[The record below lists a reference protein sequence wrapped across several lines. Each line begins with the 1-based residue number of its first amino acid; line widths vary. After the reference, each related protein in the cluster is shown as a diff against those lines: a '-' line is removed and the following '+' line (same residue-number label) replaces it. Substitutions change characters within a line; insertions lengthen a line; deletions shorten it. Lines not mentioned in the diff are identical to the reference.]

1 MDDVTVEAKHMT
13 DTRWNLATETK
24 ALIVVDMQNGF
35 LRPDGFM
42 AAAGLNIDQCIAAIA
57 PNQRVITACRKA
69 GIPVIFT
76 RYTLRADYKDAGLL
90 GEIYPALKESGA
102 MVAGTRDWEIA
113 EELKPMPGDIVLDK
127 QRYSSFYN
135 TNLEVVLRGLGI
147 TLLVVTGV
155 TTNICVESTVRDAFF
170 RDFKVTVIED
180 CVGAVDELMQQG
192 PLHSFR
198 YGFGDVVKSDEFISA
213 IKRDGGPRLVAAE

>member
-1 MDDVTVEAKHMT
+1 MT
-13 DTRWNLATETK
+13 ENRWNLAAERK

-35 LRPDGFM
+35 LKPDGFM
-42 AAAGLNIDQCIAAIA
+42 ANAGLNIDQCIATIG
-57 PNQRVITACRKA
+57 PNQRVIAACRE
-69 GIPVIFT
+69 GSIPIIFT
-76 RYTLRADYKDAGLL
+76 RYTLRPDYKDAGLL
-90 GEIYPALKESGA
+90 GDIYPALRDSKA
-102 MVAGTRDWEIA
+102 MVIGTRDWEIA
-113 EELKPMPGDIVLDK
+113 DELKPAPGDIILDK

-135 TNLEVVLRGLGI
+135 TNLELTLRALGV

-170 RDFKVTVIED
+170 RDFKVTVLED

-198 YGFGDVVKSDEFISA
+198 YGFGDVMKSDEFIAA
-213 IKRDGGPRLVAAE
+213 IKQEGRQRLVAAE

>member
-1 MDDVTVEAKHMT
+1 MT
-13 DTRWNLATETK
+13 ENRWNLAVETK

-35 LRPDGFM
+35 LKPDGFM
-42 AAAGLNIDQCIAAIA
+42 ANAGLNIDQCIAAIG
-57 PNQRVITACRKA
+57 PNQRVIAACREA
-69 GIPVIFT
+69 RIPIIFT
-76 RYTLRADYKDAGLL
+76 RYTLRPDYKDAGLL
-90 GEIYPALKESGA
+90 GDIYPALRDSKA
-102 MVAGTRDWEIA
+102 MVIGTRDWEIA
-113 EELKPMPGDIVLDK
+113 DELKPTPGDIILDK

-135 TNLEVVLRGLGI
+135 TNLEVTLRALGV

-170 RDFKVTVIED
+170 RDFKVTVLED

-198 YGFGDVVKSDEFISA
+198 YGFGDVMKSDEFIAA
-213 IKRDGGPRLVAAE
+213 IKQEGRQRLVAAE

>member
-1 MDDVTVEAKHMT
+1 MSEL
-13 DTRWNLATETK
+13 RWDLAAETK

-35 LRPDGFM
+35 LKPDGFM
-42 AAAGLNIDQCIAAIA
+42 VKAGLNIDQCIAAIE
-57 PNQRVITACRKA
+57 PNQRVIAACREA
-69 GIPVIFT
+69 NIPVIFT
-76 RYTLRADYKDAGLL
+76 RYTLRSDYKDAGLL
-90 GEIYPALKESGA
+90 GQIYPALKESQA
-102 MVAGTRDWEIA
+102 MVVGTPDWEIA
-113 EELKPMPGDIVLDK
+113 EELKPMPGDVILDK

-135 TNLEVVLRGLGI
+135 TNLEVILRGLGV
-147 TLLVVTGV
+147 TMVVVTGV

-198 YGFGDVVKSDEFISA
+198 YGFGDVIKSEEFLAA
-213 IKRDGGPRLVAAE
+213 IKPKGHQRLVAAE

>member
-1 MDDVTVEAKHMT
+1 MT
-13 DTRWNLATETK
+13 ENRWNLAAETK

-35 LRPDGFM
+35 LKPDGFM
-42 AAAGLNIDQCIAAIA
+42 ANAGLNIDQCIATIG
-57 PNQRVITACRKA
+57 PNQRGIAACREA
-69 GIPVIFT
+69 SIPIIFT
-76 RYTLRADYKDAGLL
+76 RYTLRPDYKDAGLL
-90 GEIYPALKESGA
+90 GDIYPALRDSKA
-102 MVAGTRDWEIA
+102 MVIGTRDWEIA
-113 EELKPMPGDIVLDK
+113 DELEPTPGDIILDK

-135 TNLEVVLRGLGI
+135 TNLEVTLRALGV

-170 RDFKVTVIED
+170 RDFKVTVLED

-198 YGFGDVVKSDEFISA
+198 YGFGDVMKSDEFITA
-213 IKRDGGPRLVAAE
+213 IKQEGRQRLVAAE

>member
-1 MDDVTVEAKHMT
+1 MT
-13 DTRWNLATETK
+13 ENRWNLAAETK

-35 LRPDGFM
+35 LKPDGFM
-42 AAAGLNIDQCIAAIA
+42 ANAGLNIDQCIAAIG
-57 PNQRVITACRKA
+57 PNQRVIAACREA
-69 GIPVIFT
+69 RIPIIFT
-76 RYTLRADYKDAGLL
+76 RYTLRPDYKDAGLL
-90 GEIYPALKESGA
+90 GDIYPALRDSKA
-102 MVAGTRDWEIA
+102 MVIGTRDWEIA
-113 EELKPMPGDIVLDK
+113 DELKPTPGDIILDK

-135 TNLEVVLRGLGI
+135 TNLEVTLRALGV

-170 RDFKVTVIED
+170 RDFKVTVLED

-198 YGFGDVVKSDEFISA
+198 YGFGDVMKSDEFIAA
-213 IKRDGGPRLVAAE
+213 IKQEGRRRLVAAE

>member
-1 MDDVTVEAKHMT
+1 MT
-13 DTRWNLATETK
+13 DTRWDLAVETK

-42 AAAGLNIDQCIAAIA
+42 AKASLNIDQCIAAIA
-57 PNQRVITACRKA
+57 PNQRVIAACREA

-113 EELKPMPGDIVLDK
+113 EELKPMPDDIILDK

-170 RDFKVTVIED
+170 RDFKVTVLED
-180 CVGAVDELMQQG
+180 CVGAVDEMMQQG

-198 YGFGDVVKSDEFISA
+198 YGFGDVIKSDEFIAA
-213 IKRDGGPRLVAAE
+213 IERDGRQRLVAAE

>member
-1 MDDVTVEAKHMT
+1 MT
-13 DTRWNLATETK
+13 ETKWDLAAETK

-42 AAAGLNIDQCIAAIA
+42 ANAGLNIDQCIAAIG
-57 PNQRVITACRKA
+57 PNQKVIAACREAK
-69 GIPVIFT
+69 IPVIFT
-76 RYTLRADYKDAGLL
+76 RYTLRPDYKDAGLL
-90 GEIYPALKESGA
+90 GDIYPALKDSGA
-102 MVAGTRDWEIA
+102 MVVGTRDWEIA
-113 EELKPMPGDIVLDK
+113 EELKPVEGDIILDK

-135 TNLEVVLRGLGI
+135 TNLEVILRGLGV

-170 RDFKVTVIED
+170 RDFKVTVLED
-180 CVGAVDELMQQG
+180 CVGAVDEMMQQG

-198 YGFGDVVKSDEFISA
+198 YGFGDVMMSDQFIAA
-213 IKRDGGPRLVAAE
+213 IGRDGRQRLVAAE

>member
-1 MDDVTVEAKHMT
+1 MT
-13 DTRWNLATETK
+13 ETKWDLAAETK

-42 AAAGLNIDQCIAAIA
+42 ANAGLNIDQCIAAIG
-57 PNQRVITACRKA
+57 PNQKVIAACREAK
-69 GIPVIFT
+69 IPVIFT
-76 RYTLRADYKDAGLL
+76 RYTLRPDYKDAGLL
-90 GEIYPALKESGA
+90 GDIYPALKDSGA
-102 MVAGTRDWEIA
+102 MVVGTRDWEIA
-113 EELKPMPGDIVLDK
+113 EELKPVEGDIILDK

-135 TNLEVVLRGLGI
+135 TNLEVILRGLGV

-170 RDFKVTVIED
+170 RDFKVTVLED
-180 CVGAVDELMQQG
+180 CVGAVDEMMQQG

-198 YGFGDVVKSDEFISA
+198 YGFGDVITSDQFIAA
-213 IKRDGGPRLVAAE
+213 IGRDGRQRLVAAE